1 VLKEP
6 IAERDVGTS
15 GPAEEFVTFRDLSET
30 RKRQLRYGALAAA
43 VLLLAAGLILLSQQ
57 AAPGPDAAD
66 AGHRAAAAAPS
77 APSPGAPATAA
88 SAAPP
93 SSPGDEPAV
102 VSALKRDEA
111 VDLIANARRQA
122 AVGNFSDAEASLQK
136 AEAAVP
142 HMPEITQTRTDIARL
157 KTPEGSFAT
166 QIARARLAV
175 EHDDVATAEA
185 ALTEASRIKPEAP
198 ENAELRTALQ
208 AAKAKEARREAR
220 IADALVRM
228 REAVARRD
236 FAAADSALNEA
247 ERIDV
252 QDPSVRRARG
262 ELARARGAQQNS
274 SNN

>member
-1 VLKEP
+1 VP
-6 IAERDVGTS
+6 
-15 GPAEEFVTFRDLSET
+15 FRNLSET

-43 VLLLAAGLILLSQQ
+43 VLLLAAGLILLSHQT
-57 AAPGPDAAD
+57 AHSPDAAD
-66 AGHRAAAAAPS
+66 AGHRATAAAPVV
-77 APSPGAPATAA
+77 PSTGGPGTAAATATPTA
-88 SAAPP
+88 TP
-93 SSPGDEPAV
+93 SSPSDEPTV

-111 VDLIANARRQA
+111 VDLIADARRQA
-122 AVGNFSDAEASLQK
+122 AAGNFSDAEATLQK

-142 HMPEITQTRTDIARL
+142 HMPEIAQARTEFARL

-166 QIARARLAV
+166 HIERARLAV
-175 EHDDVATAEA
+175 EHDDLPTAEA
-185 ALTEASRIKPEAP
+185 ALSEASRIKPEAP
-198 ENAELRTALQ
+198 EIAEIRTALQ
-208 AAKAKEARREAR
+208 TAKAKSARREAR
-220 IADALVRM
+220 VADALARM

-236 FAAADSALNEA
+236 FAAADRALNEA